1 MTADIPWGRRRKAK
15 EKSTYDPSTNGS
27 YVLFFY
33 RDSLDGRNETGLP
46 LSSNPVSKQGSKMP
60 VASYA

>member
-1 MTADIPWGRRRKAK
+1 MTAGIPWGSHRKAK
-15 EKSTYDPSTNGS
+15 EKSTYDLSIDGS